1 MEHSDANDSEQH
13 KQNGVNGEETTES
26 PVTNDLE
33 QQQKQKSV
41 DGGETTESPVA
52 NESETKDTDNK
63 EESQENK
70 DEVAKNGADFE
81 SVNFWSQK
89 YTYYLLINK
98 NES

>member
-13 KQNGVNGEETTES
+13 KQNGVNGGETTES

-33 QQQKQKSV
+33 PKQKSI

-52 NESETKDTDNK
+52 NESEAKDTDNK

-81 SVNFWSQK
+81 SVKF
-89 YTYYLLINK
+89 
-98 NES
+98 